1 MGIICSELEYLI
13 LLELVLVKEAVKY
26 LEELVTLQ

>member
-26 LEELVTLQ
+26 LEELATLQ